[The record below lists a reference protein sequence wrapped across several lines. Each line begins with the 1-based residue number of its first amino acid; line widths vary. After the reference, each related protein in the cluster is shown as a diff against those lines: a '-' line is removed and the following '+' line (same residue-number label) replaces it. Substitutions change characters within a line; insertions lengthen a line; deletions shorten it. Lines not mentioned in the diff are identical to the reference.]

1 MRMPFRR
8 HVGEPAETSPLRY
21 SLYLAGLP
29 SAAPRPG
36 LGTLPGAL
44 LPAAGIVLA
53 LAAASGC
60 SPLSS
65 AIIDPY
71 STGRPAYGI
80 VPWTD
85 ADYPGPSAAMSP
97 SLPSPLGLDDYKAL
111 VAQHVVQHNRDHL
124 YSGTLPPLL
133 PAVVVL
139 NITVDEAGHMTA
151 VEVVRSRDP
160 DASLVA
166 LAAMWRSVPLPRP
179 RQLARAGGKL
189 TFAETFLFADRE
201 RYQLR
206 SLAGPQSSE

>member
-8 HVGEPAETSPLRY
+8 RPKASPDASLAAYPPLARGMPPALQRPGAGNLPATPLAA
-21 SLYLAGLP
+21 AGL
-29 SAAPRPG
+29 
-36 LGTLPGAL
+36 L
-44 LPAAGIVLA
+44 IA

-60 SPLSS
+60 SNLSNDV
-65 AIIDPY
+65 ADPY
-71 STGRPAYGI
+71 SVGRTTFGTI
-80 VPWTD
+80 PWTE
-85 ADYPGPSAAMSP
+85 ADYPGPPAPLSP
-97 SLPSPLGLDDYKAL
+97 SHPSPAGLDDYKTL
-111 VAQHVVQHNRDHL
+111 VAQHVVQHNREHL

-133 PAVVVL
+133 PAIVVL
-139 NITVDEAGHMTA
+139 NITVDAAGHMTE

-179 RQLARAGGKL
+179 HQLARTGGRL

-206 SLAGPQSSE
+206 SLAGPQASE

>member
-8 HVGEPAETSPLRY
+8 RPKAAAGTSMAAYPSR
-21 SLYLAGLP
+21 AGGVP
-29 SAAPRPG
+29 HAPQ
-36 LGTLPGAL
+36 LPGAETAPG
-44 LPAAGIVLA
+44 LPLAAAVAWIA

-60 SPLSS
+60 SPLFTE
-65 AIIDPY
+65 IVDPY

-111 VAQHVVQHNRDHL
+111 VAQHVVRHNRDHL

-189 TFAETFLFADRE
+189 TFAKTFLFADRE

-206 SLAGPQSSE
+206 SLAGPQASE